1 MSKIL
6 KEAIIK
12 PKPIENFAREKV
24 LYIPLDSP
32 SRILQK
38 TLKKNA
44 LKEKNTGIGFLYLFK
59 KKVVLYQSLG
69 APAAVLLLER
79 LIVSGAKKIILLGF
93 CGSLHPKYKM
103 LNVISISKAFS
114 EEGTSRHYHPR
125 KRIFFPSPTLKE
137 YVEGVLHAS
146 MLPFLT
152 GSLVSTD
159 APYRETQ
166 SWLEQKQKRRIDVVD
181 MEASA
186 VFALAQFYG
195 IQAAALMAISDEL
208 WSGVWKHG
216 FHSPE
221 LERKLNK
228 YFIPFIESN

>member
-1 MSKIL
+1 
-6 KEAIIK
+6 
-12 PKPIENFAREKV
+12 
-24 LYIPLDSP
+24 
-32 SRILQK
+32 
-38 TLKKNA
+38 
-44 LKEKNTGIGFLYLFK
+44 
-59 KKVVLYQSLG
+59 
-69 APAAVLLLER
+69 
-79 LIVSGAKKIILLGF
+79 
-93 CGSLHPKYKM
+93 
-103 LNVISISKAFS
+103 
-114 EEGTSRHYHPR
+114 
-125 KRIFFPSPTLKE
+125 LKE

-146 MLPFLT
+146 KLPFLT

-186 VFALAQFYG
+186 VFSLAQFYG

-221 LERKLNK
+221 LERKLNT
-228 YFIPFIESN
+228 YFIPFIESI